1 MSDSPKGPRSSEH
14 ASGKDELGFDPDSP
28 DVADPQVDP
37 IGPAIAPLD
46 KGKKQPAEKKAALRS
61 VGRLEEVKSAPR
73 WRGVCLC
80 GGTYLGGAQVTSV
93 MPNFSAQGRV
103 VFFTCS

>member
-1 MSDSPKGPRSSEH
+1 MNKPTDGPSSNEH

-46 KGKKQPAEKKAALRS
+46 KKDDETAKKAALRS
-61 VGRLEEVKSAPR
+61 VGRLEAMNRAPP
-73 WRGVCLC
+73 LC
-80 GGTYLGGAQVTSV
+80 GALFTWAATS
-93 MPNFSAQGRV
+93 
-103 VFFTCS
+103 

>member
-1 MSDSPKGPRSSEH
+1 MNKRSDGPPSNEH

-46 KGKKQPAEKKAALRS
+46 KKAKDDGKKKPPYDPLGDLKK
-61 VGRLEEVKSAPR
+61 
-73 WRGVCLC
+73 
-80 GGTYLGGAQVTSV
+80 
-93 MPNFSAQGRV
+93 
-103 VFFTCS
+103 

>member
-1 MSDSPKGPRSSEH
+1 MNKPTDGPSSNEH

-46 KGKKQPAEKKAALRS
+46 QKGKKDEAKK
-61 VGRLEEVKSAPR
+61 KPP
-73 WRGVCLC
+73 
-80 GGTYLGGAQVTSV
+80 YDPLGDLKK
-93 MPNFSAQGRV
+93 
-103 VFFTCS
+103 